1 MIWICNVQF
10 VSDESHMRV
19 ALIPLKPLLSLMEAS
34 CQKNWLSGYKMKNAV
49 NLASA
54 PRAALPT
61 PDTDRLIIFLDE
73 SASTRPK
80 ACDRSCSVILS
91 DS

>member
-19 ALIPLKPLLSLMEAS
+19 ALIPLKQLLSLMEAS

-54 PRAALPT
+54 PRALPT
-61 PDTDRLIIFLDE
+61 PDTDRLIIFFRRIRIDPTKSLRQVLQRHTE
-73 SASTRPK
+73 
-80 ACDRSCSVILS
+80 
-91 DS
+91 